1 MSVPQEFRRWIVD
14 AMNVIGCRP
23 DGWWKNRDAATA
35 ALVDKLDTWA
45 DTEGADVTV
54 VLERPPRVPLRAS
67 RIEIAHALR
76 AGVNSGDDE
85 IVRLVRADAQ
95 PQEIRV
101 VTSDRALVQRV
112 RELGADVFPAAT
124 FRNLIDP
131 RGR

>member
-1 MSVPQEFRRWIVD
+1 VSAPQEFHRWIVD

-23 DGWWKNRDAATA
+23 DGWWKDRDAATA
-35 ALVDKLDTWA
+35 ALVDKLDIWA
-45 DTEGADVTV
+45 GTQGADVTV
-54 VLERPPRVPLRAS
+54 VLERPPRGPLRAS
-67 RIEIAHALR
+67 RIEIAHAPR

-112 RELGADVFPAAT
+112 SDLGADVVPAAT

-131 RGR
+131 RSR